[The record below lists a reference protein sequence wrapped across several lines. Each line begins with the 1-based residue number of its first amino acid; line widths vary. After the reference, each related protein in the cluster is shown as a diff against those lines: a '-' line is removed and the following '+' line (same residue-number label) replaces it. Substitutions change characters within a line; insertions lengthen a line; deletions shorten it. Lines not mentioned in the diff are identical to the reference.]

1 MSGISLQCIVGAI
14 GKVHTFNGKERKQD
28 MNYLLVTKEL
38 LVRQEK
44 VPAVFMSVKT
54 MKIFFFP
61 SFKTGFPRVTK
72 LCDIITKLCLVILTL
87 HGAKDFVS

>member
-1 MSGISLQCIVGAI
+1 MLGQK

-54 MKIFFFP
+54 MKIFFF
-61 SFKTGFPRVTK
+61 KTGFPRVTK